1 MKRLFDF
8 ILALSALIALIP
20 LFLILAILIRIN
32 SRGGSIFKQERIGKN
47 EHPFQLYKFRSMR
60 ADASGSKITLGD
72 SDPRIT
78 SMGRWIRKT
87 KIDELPQLWNIIKG
101 DMSFV
106 GPRPEVA
113 KYVALYTS
121 EEKLVLT
128 VRPGLTDP
136 ASIHG
141 FNEAAQLEA
150 AKDPELY
157 YREVLL
163 KEKLALQIDYIKKS
177 TWASD
182 CRIIGQTLLRIFQRR

>member
-47 EHPFQLYKFRSMR
+47 ESPFQLYKFRSMQ

-87 KIDELPQLWNIIKG
+87 KMDELPQLWNIIKG

-113 KYVALYTS
+113 KYVALYTP